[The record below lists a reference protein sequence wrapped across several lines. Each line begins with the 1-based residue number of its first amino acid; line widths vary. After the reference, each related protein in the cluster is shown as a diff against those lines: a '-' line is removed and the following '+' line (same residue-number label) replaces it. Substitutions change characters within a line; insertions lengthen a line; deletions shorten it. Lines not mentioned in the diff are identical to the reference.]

1 MNGDDLLSELRQ
13 EVRSYADAREVD
25 SQALEVFVMR
35 LATALGKRPLVE
47 QAEGL
52 AQRFENCGADTW
64 GDLRNL
70 NYAILTNDV
79 GMRQLDAR
87 AFELFL
93 STAPHSA
100 QAAESQEGEYLGSAD
115 TEAMGEEPDEE
126 LDEEVS
132 ISVHPEQGED
142 PAGED
147 ALQPGEEPGEEEE
160 GGVGADPA
168 DEAEDESDEE
178 EEDLYDH
185 SGEDYLEQQLQEEE
199 AAGSARLQR
208 QESKGAAAPASIT
221 LGGDPAG
228 QQAAKQAAPSQVS
241 GDTTETAMSHLSSMA
256 GSMSQAISVLTE
268 GQKAIQAAAAQQAR
282 GSLPALRLQG
292 GLKPSVKE
300 TKAWMVKVSEKLQD
314 VARHSPKGIRNVAGQ
329 LQSTQSKGIRMPKV
343 FEAKTIRNP
352 EALQFTVGMGVPSGN
367 LSRGSSRL
375 RVFKMSNQVFVK
387 VTLI

>member
-13 EVRSYADAREVD
+13 EVRSYADAREVG

-52 AQRFENCGADTW
+52 AQRIENCGADTW

-100 QAAESQEGEYLGSAD
+100 QAQAAESQEGEYLGSVD

-132 ISVHPEQGED
+132 ISVHPEQGQD

-147 ALQPGEEPGEEEE
+147 ALQPGEEPGEEEQ
-160 GGVGADPA
+160 GGVEDDPA
-168 DEAEDESDEE
+168 DEADEEDEE
-178 EEDLYDH
+178 EDDLFDH
-185 SGEDYLEQQLQEEE
+185 SGEEFLEEQLQEEE
-199 AAGSARLQR
+199 AAGAARLQK
-208 QESKGAAAPASIT
+208 QESRGAAAPASIT

-228 QQAAKQAAPSQVS
+228 QQAAKQAAPSQSS
-241 GDTTETAMSHLSSMA
+241 GDTTETALSHMSSMA

-282 GSLPALRLQG
+282 GSLPALKLKG
-292 GLKPSVKE
+292 GLKPSVRE
-300 TKAWMVKVSEKLQD
+300 TRD
-314 VARHSPKGIRNVAGQ
+314 
-329 LQSTQSKGIRMPKV
+329 
-343 FEAKTIRNP
+343 
-352 EALQFTVGMGVPSGN
+352 
-367 LSRGSSRL
+367 
-375 RVFKMSNQVFVK
+375 
-387 VTLI
+387 

>member
-13 EVRSYADAREVD
+13 EVRSYADAREVG

-52 AQRFENCGADTW
+52 AQRTENCGADTW

-100 QAAESQEGEYLGSAD
+100 QAQAAESQEGEYLWSMD

-132 ISVHPEQGED
+132 ISVHPEQGQD

-147 ALQPGEEPGEEEE
+147 ALQPGEEPGEEEQGE
-160 GGVGADPA
+160 VEADPA
-168 DEAEDESDEE
+168 DEADEEDE
-178 EEDLYDH
+178 EEDLFDH
-185 SGEDYLEQQLQEEE
+185 SGEEFLEEQLQEEE
-199 AAGSARLQR
+199 AAGAARLQK
-208 QESKGAAAPASIT
+208 QESRGAAAPASIT

-241 GDTTETAMSHLSSMA
+241 GDTTETALSHMPSMA

-282 GSLPALRLQG
+282 GACL
-292 GLKPSVKE
+292 
-300 TKAWMVKVSEKLQD
+300 
-314 VARHSPKGIRNVAGQ
+314 H
-329 LQSTQSKGIRMPKV
+329 
-343 FEAKTIRNP
+343 
-352 EALQFTVGMGVPSGN
+352 
-367 LSRGSSRL
+367 
-375 RVFKMSNQVFVK
+375 
-387 VTLI
+387 